1 MTKGNSPLYVLEVV
15 IDSGSHFSLET
26 IGIYSSENEAVK
38 AIQELPPETDRM
50 IYNVQSFIVNASPL
64 NVFEDHAK
72 DVKELMDAGIIDQL
86 VGEDGNFYYVLT
98 GFGKK
103 ITKQSPND
111 EEDTI

>member
-50 IYNVQSFIVNASPL
+50 IYNVSPL
-64 NVFEDHAK
+64 SDKRTDGSHNSGQYGH
-72 DVKELMDAGIIDQL
+72 
-86 VGEDGNFYYVLT
+86 DGNVCHVR
-98 GFGKK
+98 
-103 ITKQSPND
+103 D
-111 EEDTI
+111 A